1 MQERNTRS
9 ARLSNP
15 PGGPTGAPSAGG
27 PAPALAATSPTAEQ
41 DPVLDAAR
49 ATVLDF
55 GVRRATLT
63 EVARR
68 AGLSRMTV
76 YRRYSDGNELMRAL
90 MSREFLAV
98 LAEAQDRAAQ
108 LADPLERV
116 LTGITGTLGM
126 LIEHPLLLRLLELE
140 PEMLL
145 PYLTERVGEF
155 QRAGRQA
162 LAAWIADAQVAGA
175 VRAGD
180 PAEIAAT
187 IELAARGLVLSARTL
202 SASTAAAGIGELRSM
217 IAAYLRS

>member
-1 MQERNTRS
+1 MPERNIERVAAVGT
-9 ARLSNP
+9 L
-15 PGGPTGAPSAGG
+15 GG
-27 PAPALAATSPTAEQ
+27 

-90 MSREFLAV
+90 MSREFGAV
-98 LAEAQDRAAQ
+98 LLEAQRQASD
-108 LADPLERV
+108 LGDPLERV
-116 LTGITGTLGM
+116 LAGITGTLRM
-126 LIEHPLLLRLLELE
+126 LMEHPLMARLLEIE

-155 QRAGRQA
+155 QRAGRRA
-162 LAAWIADAQVAGA
+162 LAEWIAEAQHEDAI
-175 VRAGD
+175 RAGD
-180 PAEIAAT
+180 PAALAAS
-187 IELAARGLVLSARTL
+187 IELSVRGLVLSARTR
-202 SASTAAAGIGELRSM
+202 SPEETEAALKEAGRM
-217 IAAYLRS
+217 IRGYLAPDSR

>member
-1 MQERNTRS
+1 MPERNTQAQAEAAS
-9 ARLSNP
+9 
-15 PGGPTGAPSAGG
+15 
-27 PAPALAATSPTAEQ
+27 LAAE

-76 YRRYSDGNELMRAL
+76 YRRYADGNELMRAL
-90 MSREFLAV
+90 MSREFGAV
-98 LAEAQDRAAQ
+98 LLQAQQDARPVT
-108 LADPLERV
+108 DPLERV
-116 LTGITGTLGM
+116 LAGLIGTLRM
-126 LIEHPLLLRLLELE
+126 LMEHPLMTRLLEIE

-155 QRAGRQA
+155 QRAGRRA
-162 LAAWIADAQVAGA
+162 LAQWIGEAQRAGA

-180 PAEIAAT
+180 PEVLAAT
-187 IELAARGLVLSARTL
+187 IELSVRGVVISARAL
-202 SASTAAAGIGELRSM
+202 SPEAREAALGEARAM
-217 IAAYLRS
+217 TRGYLSPGA